1 MKGVGEGV
9 DAAEEAEL
17 EEAAR
22 VVQQYGRA
30 SASLLQRKMRLGYPK
45 AARLMDELQK
55 RGIIGRER
63 AGGKTREVL
72 RRGEDEE
79 EDE

>member
-1 MKGVGEGV
+1 VKGLGEGA

-22 VVQQYGRA
+22 IVQQSGRA

-55 RGIIGRER
+55 RGVIGRQQV
-63 AGGKTREVL
+63 GGKTREVL
-72 RRGEDEE
+72 RRGEDDE

>member
-1 MKGVGEGV
+1 MKGLGEGV

-22 VVQQYGRA
+22 IIQQYGRA

-55 RGIIGRER
+55 RGFIGRQQ

-72 RRGEDEE
+72 RRGEDDG